1 MREGRMSAYPYLA
14 ELAPT
19 PVEGVK
25 QATRRA
31 GNLQA
36 GTVKV
41 GDDLTIYYSYSTA
54 IGFAIAG
61 GRKCFTDAYYS
72 TRTEAHAA
80 EFGIR
85 EPDAVITADPL
96 FRLALVEACRVR
108 GLPTVPRAD
117 FTRIARETSFAD
129 SPFFSGKRQRGQ
141 HPRAGSY
148 VYVVR
153 DRLHFNGCEESGRE
167 YRIKA
172 VYMGLVKADD
182 PDKGWRKGQRKIR
195 PIHAG
200 YGEATEAV
208 DSALC
213 QTEGGAESFPED

>member
-1 MREGRMSAYPYLA
+1 MSAYPYLA

-19 PVEGVK
+19 PIEGVK
-25 QATRRA
+25 QSTKRSGA
-31 GNLQA
+31 LQA
-36 GTVKV
+36 GTVKI
-41 GDDLTIYYSYSTA
+41 GDDLTIFYSYSTA
-54 IGFAIAG
+54 IGFLEEG
-61 GRKCFTDAYYS
+61 HTQRFTDAYYS
-72 TRTEAHAA
+72 ARTEAHAA
-80 EFGIR
+80 EFGIGQLGTVIL
-85 EPDAVITADPL
+85 PDPE
-96 FRLALVEACRVR
+96 FRAALLAACQRR
-108 GLPTVPRAD
+108 GLPRIPRAD
-117 FTRIARETSFAD
+117 FARHDRETSFPD
-129 SPFFSGKRQRGQ
+129 SAFFSGKRQRGQ

-182 PDKGWRKGQRKIR
+182 PDKGWKKGQRKIR

-200 YGEATEAV
+200 YGEAIEAV

-213 QTEGGAESFPED
+213 QTEGGAESFPDD